1 MRLFVALELPV
12 SVKDGINQEV
22 KKLRPKLPPARWV
35 TPENLHLTLLFL
47 GEVGEDSLGALDS
60 SLRKAMLGAKS
71 FELTLS
77 EPGWFRSGRKP
88 SSLWIGVQPSE
99 SLRAV
104 HKRVTTGAAGAGSV
118 LNGRPQGRQF
128 FPHLTLARCK
138 RAWPQQALDRWRTAF
153 PKMEK
158 TTFRVAR
165 VVLFCSILSADGPVY
180 SKLQYYPLAKGCK

>member
-1 MRLFVALELPV
+1 MRLFVALELPL
-12 SVKDGINQEV
+12 SVKNGINQEV
-22 KKLRPKLPPARWV
+22 KKLRPKVPPARWV

-47 GEVGEDSLGALDS
+47 GEVREDSLGALDS
-60 SLRKAMLGAKS
+60 SLRNAMLGANS

-99 SLRAV
+99 SLHAV
-104 HKRVTTGAAGAGSV
+104 HKRVTMGAAGAGIE
-118 LNGRPQGRQF
+118 LKGRPQGREF
-128 FPHLTLARCK
+128 SPHLTLARCK
-138 RAWPQQALDRWRTAF
+138 RVWPQGALDRWRTAF

-165 VVLFCSILSADGPVY
+165 VVLFCSILRADGPLY
-180 SKLQYYPLAKGCK
+180 SKLHCYPLTEGRK